1 MKPFDFFK
9 KFDVFFGN
17 HVRETVSNENVGGGH
32 QASENGG
39 RRHLTKFEYFADP
52 IWDSSQIIKQPSK
65 KVSKSAN
72 GQMPSGMS
80 AKAMESEDARGYC
93 IKHKF
98 KFASQNDAAIVCLET
113 KESIKFKDDGWMIEK
128 ENEGL
133 KEWSRNKKRYDTG
146 FLAC

>member
-32 QASENGG
+32 QASKDGG
-39 RRHLTKFEYFADP
+39 RRNLTKFEHFADP

-65 KVSKSAN
+65 KVSKNAN
-72 GQMPSGMS
+72 GQMS
-80 AKAMESEDARGYC
+80 AKGKDVARGYC
-93 IKHKF
+93 IEHKF
-98 KFASQNDAAIVCLET
+98 KFASENDKAIVCLET
-113 KESIKFKDDGWMIEK
+113 NESIKFKDDGWMIENL
-128 ENEGL
+128 ETEDEGL
-133 KEWSRNKKRYDTG
+133 KEWQRNKKKHDTG